1 MVLDILSKKMSNH
14 EASQIQSPNGDIE
27 LKFIDAKAY
36 LQTTS
41 TKSGDNV

>member
-1 MVLDILSKKMSNH
+1 MSDQD
-14 EASQIQSPNGDIE
+14 ASQVQSPMGDIE
-27 LKFIDAKAY
+27 LKFVNAKSF

>member
-1 MVLDILSKKMSNH
+1 MSDN
-14 EASQIQSPNGDIE
+14 AGSTGQSPNGDIE

-41 TKSGDNV
+41 TKSGDNL